1 MIALSKLLTL
11 DIIKNLAKANLLK
24 LTVNGISMCPLIQP
38 GDIVSIATSESYET
52 PDILLYPYK
61 NEGLLLHRLLKVN
74 NRLFCKGDNAFR
86 LEDICAED
94 VIGKV
99 VELQRNGEKI
109 YLPAIDRRAIALSLQ
124 ISEDFHKGRY
134 DKNLAMQQK
143 SYQLFAAYLRKLSHE
158 ENDKK

>member
-1 MIALSKLLTL
+1 MIILNEILTQ
-11 DIIKNLAKANLLK
+11 DIIRRLAKANVLN
-24 LTVNGISMCPLIQP
+24 LTVSGISMLPLIQP
-38 GDIVSIATSESYET
+38 GDIVSIATSENYEA

-99 VELQRNGEKI
+99 VELQRNGKRI
-109 YLPAIDRRAIALSLQ
+109 HLPAIDRQAIALSLQ

-143 SYQLFAAYLRKLSHE
+143 SYQLFASYLRNLSHE